1 MQPHDRHQRDDQRWR
16 RRARSLTRANRFEIR
31 FLASFR
37 HQNGLWASDLGGL
50 KMIKLDIT
58 PRLAA
63 CQLSMPALSSH
74 AWFHVQSCPTRT
86 ESLA

>member
-16 RRARSLTRANRFEIR
+16 RRARSLTGANRFEIR
-31 FLASFR
+31 LLASCR

-63 CQLSMPALSSH
+63 ALSSH